1 LAQGSAHNTDA
12 MQVRGRRSPQ
22 AGMRPTGRAD
32 AAIGG

>member
-1 LAQGSAHNTDA
+1 